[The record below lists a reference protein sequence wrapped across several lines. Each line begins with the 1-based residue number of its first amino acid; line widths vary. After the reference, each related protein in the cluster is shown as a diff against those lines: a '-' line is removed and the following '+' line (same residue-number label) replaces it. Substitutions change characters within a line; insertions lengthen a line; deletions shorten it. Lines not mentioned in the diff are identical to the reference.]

1 MWHGVLAVQKL
12 DACFLCKQTDWHDPV
27 CSYHNLFLY
36 QSMCITMFTIVIARH
51 LIKVQWH

>member
-1 MWHGVLAVQKL
+1 MQKL